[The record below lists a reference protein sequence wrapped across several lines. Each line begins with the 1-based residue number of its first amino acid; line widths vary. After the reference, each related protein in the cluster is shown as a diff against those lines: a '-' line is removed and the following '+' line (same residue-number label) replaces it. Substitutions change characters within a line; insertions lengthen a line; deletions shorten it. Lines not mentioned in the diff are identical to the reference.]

1 MPQKRDFI
9 SIMDWSS
16 EELINN
22 LELALE
28 LKKKTR
34 EGQCP
39 KELEGRSYG
48 MIFHKDSLRTRVSCE
63 VAIFQLGGHVLTMS
77 EKDFQMGKRES
88 VKDVAKVLSRYL
100 DGILIRTFSH
110 QVVQELAEHAEV
122 PVCNLLTDF
131 NHPCQLMADA
141 LTILEK
147 FGRLEN
153 IKVCYLGDC
162 NNVTN
167 SWLNL
172 ASRIP
177 LDLRIATS
185 KETLPPEHLVK
196 QVQDAGLSKLSIYHE
211 AAEAVQDAQVLYS
224 DVWASMGEKEKI
236 KEREQLL
243 FGFQINRDLLN
254 LSNYNSLVMHC
265 LPANRE
271 REITAE
277 VMDGPR
283 SIVYDQAENRLHAQ
297 KAILA
302 QLERWRN

>member
-9 SIMDWSS
+9 SLLDWSS
-16 EELINN
+16 EELLNN
-22 LELALE
+22 LEFASE
-28 LKKKTR
+28 LKQKTL
-34 EGQCP
+34 EGRCP
-39 KELEGRSYG
+39 KELQGRSYG

-110 QVVQELAEHAEV
+110 EVVLELSEHADV

-141 LTILEK
+141 LTIREK

-153 IKVCYLGDC
+153 TSVCYLGDC

-172 ASRIP
+172 ATRVP

-185 KETLPPEHLVK
+185 PETMPPAHLVD
-196 QVQDAGLSKLSIYHE
+196 QVRDAGLSQLNIYHE
-211 AAEAVQDAQVLYS
+211 AAEAVRDAEVLYT
-224 DVWASMGEKEKI
+224 DVWASMGEKEKL
-236 KEREQLL
+236 KEREQIL
-243 FGFQINRDLLN
+243 FGFQINLKLLE
-254 LSNYNSLVMHC
+254 LSNPNSLVMHC
-265 LPANRE
+265 LPANRD

-277 VMDGPR
+277 VMDGSR

>member
-1 MPQKRDFI
+1 MAEDEIK
-9 SIMDWSS
+9 S
-16 EELINN
+16 
-22 LELALE
+22 
-28 LKKKTR
+28 
-34 EGQCP
+34 
-39 KELEGRSYG
+39 
-48 MIFHKDSLRTRVSCE
+48 
-63 VAIFQLGGHVLTMS
+63 TMS

-110 QVVQELAEHAEV
+110 EVVLELAEYADV

-153 IKVCYLGDC
+153 IRICYLGDC

-172 ASRIP
+172 ATRVP

-185 KETLPPEHLVK
+185 PQTMPPPTLVK
-196 QVQDAGLSKLSIYHE
+196 QVHDAGLSKLNIFHE
-211 AAEAVQDAQVLYS
+211 AEEAVQGAEVLYT
-224 DVWASMGEKEKI
+224 DVWASMGEKDKLE
-236 KEREQLL
+236 ERGQML
-243 FGFQINRDLLN
+243 FGFQINVKLLELAYN
-254 LSNYNSLVMHC
+254 NSLVMHC
-265 LPANRE
+265 LPANRD

-302 QLERWRN
+302 QLERWR